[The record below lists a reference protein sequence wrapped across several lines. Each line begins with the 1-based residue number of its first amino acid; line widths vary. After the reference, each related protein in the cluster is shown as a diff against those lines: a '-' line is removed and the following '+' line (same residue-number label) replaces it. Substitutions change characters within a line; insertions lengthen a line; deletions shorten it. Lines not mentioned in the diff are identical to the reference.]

1 VEKMFFLCSPQPL
14 VPNVL
19 YLFLPGFLAMI
30 YPFFSGYFIRKS
42 LDLLRKGAI
51 REDIYRNLLKEE
63 KWSLGFLG
71 LLGLIDYVPVE
82 KYSYLMC
89 LAILFPFVILLL
101 AFPIYFTF
109 NFIFFLL
116 NKERYNNEERKLLL
130 SFYGFPTF
138 FIIIVG
144 FIYKFLFHAA
154 SFETPL
160 GIYYYFLDEGKYWF
174 IGIFIFLI
182 VIFLIFYTIKS
193 IKKEEATV

>member
-1 VEKMFFLCSPQPL
+1 MFFLCSPDPL
-14 VPNVL
+14 VPNVV
-19 YLFLPGFLAMI
+19 YLFLPGFLLMI
-30 YPFFSGYFIRKS
+30 YPFFVYGFVRKS

-51 REDIYRNLLKEE
+51 KEDIYKNLLKEK
-63 KWSLGFLG
+63 KWFWGCLGIWGFYWLSEEMFICLVIFL
-71 LLGLIDYVPVE
+71 
-82 KYSYLMC
+82 
-89 LAILFPFVILLL
+89 PFVILLL

-144 FIYKFLFHAA
+144 FIYKFLFHAE
-154 SFETPL
+154 SFKTPL
-160 GIYYYFLDEGKYWF
+160 GIYYYFLYEGKYWF

-193 IKKEEATV
+193 IKKGGSY